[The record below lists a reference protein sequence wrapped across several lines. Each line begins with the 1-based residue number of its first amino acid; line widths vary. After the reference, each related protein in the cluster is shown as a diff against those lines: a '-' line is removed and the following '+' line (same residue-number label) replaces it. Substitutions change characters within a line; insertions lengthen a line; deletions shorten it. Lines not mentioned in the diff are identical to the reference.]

1 MMQFKTYKY
10 LYYVRN
16 YCAKHCSLIIFLL
29 NSHTNIVCMRWNKD
43 ILKEARISA
52 KLSQPALAKAL
63 GVHFR
68 TVQNWEKGV
77 TSIPTSVSLA
87 LDKLFGETQDFVPRE
102 EYEKVVSALNSTTE
116 ALTSATELNKK
127 LTDIIQSNYRI
138 GE

>member
-1 MMQFKTYKY
+1 M
-10 LYYVRN
+10 
-16 YCAKHCSLIIFLL
+16 
-29 NSHTNIVCMRWNKD
+29 
-43 ILKEARISA
+43 KEARTSA
-52 KLSQPALAKAL
+52 RLSQPALAEAL

-87 LDKLFGETQDFVPRE
+87 LDKLFGETRDFVSRE

-127 LTDIIQSNYRI
+127 LTDIIQSKYRV